1 MNWLTEHWLQLLF
14 LVGYLGMLA
23 HHCRAGKKSTHNL
36 GDYLIAGRGLGGWV
50 IALSFYATF
59 VSTNSFVGHAGKS
72 WDVGLIWYIKGAVI
86 VASCYLAWYLVA
98 PRFFTKARE
107 YNSLTLADFLGR
119 RYESPALRRVSA
131 LVIFVA
137 AGLYMVAVYKGSALA
152 LQQFLGLEYH
162 LAAVAVFVVVTA
174 YTLAGGLSFRGAHRC
189 RARVTDGFRQRRIVR
204 RCNHQGRLTAI
215 VDTVRNQDPNLVSW
229 EGNMPLAAILGLS
242 IAGGMKMLVDPR
254 QLSRIYGLKD
264 QGALRTAR
272 IVSPLL
278 ILITYVCLLPI
289 GTFAHALIPASAIP
303 DSDHVMPYLLV
314 LLSAAMSSLDSIL
327 LVAASSVSRDV
338 VITDDED
345 QRAIRRTRL
354 WVVVLSLVSMLV
366 ALNPFADIVQITAF
380 SGSLYAACFLPTLV
394 MGLYWKRGTRAGALA
409 CVVVG
414 SITVIAW
421 YLVRYAGWTGW
432 HEVYVG
438 TSVAF
443 VVYVGVSLLT
453 SNRTSRKCAPDDRFV
468 SSRLSS

>member
-1 MNWLTEHWLQLLF
+1 M
-14 LVGYLGMLA
+14 
-23 HHCRAGKKSTHNL
+23 
-36 GDYLIAGRGLGGWV
+36 
-50 IALSFYATF
+50 
-59 VSTNSFVGHAGKS
+59 
-72 WDVGLIWYIKGAVI
+72 GLIWYIKGAVI

-98 PRFFTKARE
+98 PRFFIKARE

-119 RYESPALRRVSA
+119 RYESPMLRRVSA

-162 LAAVAVFVVVTA
+162 LAAAAVFVVVTA
-174 YTLAGGLSFRGAHRC
+174 YTLAGGFRS
-189 RARVTDGFRQRRIVR
+189 VVLTDAV
-204 RCNHQGRLTAI
+204 QGLLMALGSVILVVAVIIKGGGLAAI
-215 VDTVRNQDPNLVSW
+215 VDAVRDQDPNLVSW

-278 ILITYVCLLPI
+278 ILITYLCLLPI
-289 GTFAHALIPASAIP
+289 GTFAHALIPANSIP
-303 DSDHVMPYLLV
+303 DSDHVMPYLLGTAEVLGPVLSSFFLLV

-338 VITDDED
+338 TITDDQD

-394 MGLYWKRGTRAGALA
+394 MGLYWKRGTRTGALA

-421 YLVRYAGWTGW
+421 YLVRYAGWTSC

-438 TSVAF
+438 TLVAF

-453 SNRTSRKCAPDDRFV
+453 SKRPSRK
-468 SSRLSS
+468 